1 MTVAASATQL
11 HGMLVIRKPTGM
23 VSKDVTR
30 WFERRLG
37 RLHIGHVGTLDPLAE
52 GVLPL
57 LFGRA
62 TRLQDYLLTHQKS
75 YEFDVRFGVATDTLD
90 SDGAIVAEGPWEHVT
105 SEELAAAA
113 ATLEGEWDQVPPLYS
128 AVKYKGIP
136 LYEYARSGRAA
147 DVPIEELKKRV
158 QIYSLKLIRY
168 ADGVGTFQ
176 AVCAKGVYV
185 RILATKLAEK
195 VGSYGMVTR
204 LVRLA
209 SSGVRLE
216 DAHSL
221 AQVEEGL
228 DRLQDFL
235 IPMSAMDLGLPRWR
249 AGAESVRRLQNGQQV
264 IVLKEHFAAGI
275 EGNWNE
281 RDEQEIILL
290 ADDGQAFGLG
300 LATVRRDGNIWVIM
314 KRGLL

>member
-1 MTVAASATQL
+1 MTVAAAATQL
-11 HGMLVIRKPTGM
+11 HGMLVIRKPAGM

-37 RLHIGHVGTLDPLAE
+37 RLHVGHVGTLDPLAE

-75 YEFDVRFGVATDTLD
+75 YEFDVRFGTATDTLD
-90 SDGAIVAEGPWEHVT
+90 SDGTVVATAPWDHVT
-105 SEELAAAA
+105 AEDLAAAA
-113 ATLEGEWDQVPPLYS
+113 TSIEGEWDQVPPLYS

-147 DVPIEELKKRV
+147 DVPLDELKKRV
-158 QIYSLKLIRY
+158 QIYSLKLLRY
-168 ADGVGTFQ
+168 ENGIGTFQ

-185 RILATKLAEK
+185 RILATKVAEK
-195 VGSYGMVTR
+195 VGSCGMVTR
-204 LVRLA
+204 LVRLTA
-209 SSGVRLE
+209 SGVRIE

-221 AQVEEGL
+221 EQVEQGL

-235 IPMSAMDLGLPRWR
+235 IPMNAMDLGLPRWR
-249 AGAESVRRLQNGQQV
+249 AGADGMRRLQNGQQLV
-264 IVLKEHFAAGI
+264 VQRDHFASSV
-275 EGNWNE
+275 EGEWGE
-281 RDEQEIILL
+281 RDEQEVILL

-300 LATVRRDGNIWVIM
+300 LTTVRRDGNIWVIM